1 MSERAAR
8 RRVTMAEV
16 ARAAGVSV
24 MTVSY
29 AYGRP
34 GRVSDE
40 ARAKVREAAE
50 RLGYP
55 GPHPGARSLRSG
67 RTGNLGVVL
76 GEHLTYAFDDPQA
89 TRFLSGVAQVC
100 ADHGMALTLVP
111 VTGSPSDVDR
121 VTEAAV
127 DAFVVWTTAD
137 DDPVID
143 AISAT
148 GLPAVVHGGPR
159 RDGLSFVAADDRAAA
174 AAVGREVFAGARRP
188 GVLSFPLDRDR
199 IPRVAF
205 GTAAPRPL
213 PGTGHPGGGHPGG
226 VTPSPAL
233 PDPGRTP
240 PADRGRVPAAAP
252 SDPVRAPVAPVTPVP
267 ATLDPNNA
275 SAGVDPDAS
284 TFRVTRQR
292 LRGYRDAWAEAGGDW
307 SQVLVAV
314 CSTNSAHEAEAVAA
328 ELLTGPYACDAIAA
342 MSDELALGALRTA
355 TGLGLDVPGDL
366 ALSGWDDSDAATSAG
381 LTTIAQSLRD
391 QGARCARTALGH
403 PAPTDRGTD
412 VSWHLVSRAST
423 RRP

>member
-1 MSERAAR
+1 
-8 RRVTMAEV
+8 MAEV

-29 AYGRP
+29 AYGQP

-174 AAVGREVFAGARRP
+174 AAVGREVFAGARHP
-188 GVLSFPLDRDR
+188 GVLSFPLDRAR
-199 IPRVAF
+199 VSRVAF
-205 GTAAPRPL
+205 GVPISRVL
-213 PGTGHPGGGHPGG
+213 PGASDAPGSEPPQNAGAASGTADSTPG
-226 VTPSPAL
+226 VTDAGS
-233 PDPGRTP
+233 RTTS
-240 PADRGRVPAAAP
+240 AD
-252 SDPVRAPVAPVTPVP
+252 
-267 ATLDPNNA
+267 A
-275 SAGVDPDAS
+275 SAGIDPDTS
-284 TFRVTRQR
+284 TFRVTRRR
-292 LRGYRDAWAEAGGDW
+292 LRGYRDAWAETGGDW
-307 SQVLVAV
+307 SQVRVAV
-314 CSTNSAHEAEAVAA
+314 CSTNSAREAETLAA
-328 ELLTGPYACDAIAA
+328 ELLTGPNACDAIAA
-342 MSDELALGALRTA
+342 MSDELALGVLRA
-355 TGLGLDVPGDL
+355 AAHLGLTVPGDL
-366 ALSGWDDSDAATSAG
+366 TLGGWDDSDAAAPAG

-403 PAPTDRGTD
+403 LTPADRD
-412 VSWHLVSRAST
+412 AEVAWHLISRTST

>member
-1 MSERAAR
+1 MSGRTAR

-29 AYGRP
+29 AYGQP

-174 AAVGREVFAGARRP
+174 TAVGREVFAGARRP
-188 GVLSFPLDRDR
+188 GVLSFPLDRAR
-199 IPRVAF
+199 LSGVTS
-205 GTAAPRPL
+205 GAPLNDALPAGSGPL
-213 PGTGHPGGGHPGG
+213 PPGGI
-226 VTPSPAL
+226 
-233 PDPGRTP
+233 
-240 PADRGRVPAAAP
+240 
-252 SDPVRAPVAPVTPVP
+252 
-267 ATLDPNNA
+267 
-275 SAGVDPDAS
+275 DPDAS

-292 LRGYRDAWAEAGGDW
+292 LRGYRDAWAETGGDW
-307 SQVLVAV
+307 SQVRVAV
-314 CSTNSAHEAEAVAA
+314 CSTNSAREAETFAA

-342 MSDELALGALRTA
+342 MSDELALGVLRAA
-355 TGLGLDVPGDL
+355 TRLGLTVPGGL
-366 ALSGWDDSDAATSAG
+366 TLSGWDDSDAAAPAG
-381 LTTIAQSLRD
+381 LTTVAQSLRD
-391 QGARCARTALGH
+391 QGARCARTALDH
-403 PAPTDRGTD
+403 LTPADRDTE
-412 VSWHLVSRAST
+412 VAWHLISRTST
-423 RRP
+423 RRA

>member
-1 MSERAAR
+1 MSGRTTR

-16 ARAAGVSV
+16 ARAAGVSM

-29 AYGRP
+29 AYGQP

-137 DDPVID
+137 DDPVVD
-143 AISAT
+143 AITAT

-174 AAVGREVFAGARRP
+174 AAMGREVFAGARHP
-188 GVLSFPLDRDR
+188 GVLSFPLDRAR
-199 IPRVAF
+199 VSRVAF
-205 GTAAPRPL
+205 GVPGSRVLPEAGDAPGSGPPQTA
-213 PGTGHPGGGHPGG
+213 GTASGTAVSTPG
-226 VTPSPAL
+226 VTAPDSRTTSADASP
-233 PDPGRTP
+233 GI
-240 PADRGRVPAAAP
+240 
-252 SDPVRAPVAPVTPVP
+252 
-267 ATLDPNNA
+267 
-275 SAGVDPDAS
+275 DPDTS
-284 TFRVTRQR
+284 TFRVTRRR
-292 LRGYRDAWAEAGGDW
+292 LRGYRDAWAETGGDW
-307 SQVLVAV
+307 SQVRVAV
-314 CSTNSAHEAEAVAA
+314 CSTNSAREAETLAA
-328 ELLTGPYACDAIAA
+328 ELLTGPNACDAIAA
-342 MSDELALGALRTA
+342 MSDELALGVLRA
-355 TGLGLDVPGDL
+355 AARLGLTVPGDL
-366 ALSGWDDSDAATSAG
+366 TLSGWDDSDAAAPAG

-403 PAPTDRGTD
+403 LTPADRDTD
-412 VSWHLVSRAST
+412 VAWHLISRTST